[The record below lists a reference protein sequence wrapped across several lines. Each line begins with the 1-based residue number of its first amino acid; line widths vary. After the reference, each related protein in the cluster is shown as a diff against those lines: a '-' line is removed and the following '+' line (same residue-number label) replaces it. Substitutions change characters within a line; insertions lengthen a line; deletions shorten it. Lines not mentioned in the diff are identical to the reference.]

1 MEPNILILKTWKN
14 NKDLQKK
21 LNNQLKLD
29 NDFGWKYPKKINQN
43 QRLIFLLD
51 NRNILSILHITLQ
64 KNELE
69 FSFSYTP
76 IEKRR
81 NGYNKKLRL
90 FVINKFKKEGYNK
103 YTSTPYKE
111 ANSIPLLKSL
121 GFKKKGNQYVNN
133 L

>member
-1 MEPNILILKTWKN
+1 MEPKLIILKTWKN
-14 NKDLQKK
+14 NKDLQKN

-29 NDFGWKYPKKINQN
+29 TEFGWKYPKKINDN

-76 IEKRR
+76 INERR
-81 NGYNKKLRL
+81 KGYNKKLRL
-90 FVINKFKKEGYNK
+90 FVIDKFKKEGYNK
-103 YTSTPYKE
+103 YTSTPYKG

-121 GFKKKGNQYVNN
+121 GFKKKGNQYVNT